1 MSSFWFVT
9 VKEPRFY
16 HSVGG
21 YNINHISNRSNF
33 LMALV
38 LPAAEYTRL
47 PKYDSDEGAIYR
59 PLLTIRGH
67 QNVSTDI

>member
-1 MSSFWFVT
+1 MNSFWFVT
-9 VKEPRFY
+9 VPKPRFY
-16 HSVGG
+16 LSVGG
-21 YNINHISNRSNF
+21 YDNNHISNRSNF

-47 PKYDSDEGAIYR
+47 PKYDSDEGAIHR

-67 QNVSTDI
+67 QDVSTDI